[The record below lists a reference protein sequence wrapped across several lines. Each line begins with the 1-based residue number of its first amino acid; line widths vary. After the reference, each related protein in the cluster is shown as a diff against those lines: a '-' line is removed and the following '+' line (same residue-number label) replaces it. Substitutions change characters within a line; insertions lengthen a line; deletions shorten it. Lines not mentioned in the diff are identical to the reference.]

1 MIVKTKRYQL
11 TTNTYIKIGMRNIL
25 REQWWVILIAIAISC
40 MIFVIH
46 SHWWWIGALTALIL
60 YTLFWL
66 IQFAG
71 VSQLEQNKIM
81 FEKFNYE
88 ITSQQ
93 ILMKLNVKQGMPIKW
108 ESIKKAYMT
117 KNAFLLVI
125 SKAQFIYL
133 PFKVFNSE
141 NEIKFMESILKR
153 KEYIKE
159 K

>member
-11 TTNTYIKIGMRNIL
+11 TNNTYVKIGMMNIL
-25 REQWWVILIAIAISC
+25 REQWWVFLIAIAISS
-40 MIFVIH
+40 MMFIIP
-46 SHWWWIGALTALIL
+46 SNWWWIGSLIALIL
-60 YTLFWL
+60 YGLFWL

-71 VSQLEQNKIM
+71 VSQLDQNKVM
-81 FEKFNYE
+81 FEKFIYE

-108 ESIKKAYMT
+108 ETIKKVV
-117 KNAFLLVI
+117 KSKKAFLLII

-133 PFKVFNSE
+133 PYRIFNSE
-141 NEIKFMESILKR
+141 NEIKFLESILKR
-153 KEYIKE
+153 KGYLKE

>member
-11 TTNTYIKIGMRNIL
+11 TSNKYIKIGMMNIL
-25 REQWWVILIAIAISC
+25 REQWWVFIIALAISS
-40 MIFVIH
+40 MIFIIH
-46 SHWWWIGALTALIL
+46 SHWWWIGSLMALIL
-60 YTLFWL
+60 YGLFWL

-71 VSQLEQNKIM
+71 VSQLDQNKIM
-81 FEKFNYE
+81 FEKFIYE

-93 ILMKLNVKQGMPIKW
+93 ILMKLNVKQGMPVKW
-108 ESIKKAYMT
+108 DTVKKAVRR
-117 KNAFLLVI
+117 KDAFLLII

-133 PFKVFNSE
+133 PFRIFNSE

-153 KEYIKE
+153 KGYLKE

>member
-1 MIVKTKRYQL
+1 MIVKTKKYQL
-11 TTNTYIKIGMRNIL
+11 STNTYIKIGMQNIL
-25 REQWWVILIAIAISC
+25 REQWWVLPIPVAISC

-46 SHWWWIGALTALIL
+46 SHWWWIGSLIALIL
-60 YTLFWL
+60 YGLFWL

-81 FEKFNYE
+81 FEKFSYE

-93 ILMKLNVKQGMPIKW
+93 ILMKLNIKQGMPIKW
-108 ESIKKAYMT
+108 ETIKKVLIT
-117 KNAFLLVI
+117 KDAFLLVI

-133 PFKVFNSE
+133 PFRIFNSD

-153 KEYIKE
+153 KGLVKE

>member
-11 TTNTYIKIGMRNIL
+11 TNNTYIKIGMMNIL
-25 REQWWVILIAIAISC
+25 REQWWVFLIALAISS

-46 SHWWWIGALTALIL
+46 SHWWWIGSLIALIL
-60 YTLFWL
+60 YGLFWL

-71 VSQLEQNKIM
+71 VSQLDQNKVM
-81 FEKFNYE
+81 FEKFIYE

-93 ILMKLNVKQGMPIKW
+93 ILMKLNVKQGMPVKW
-108 ESIKKAYMT
+108 ETIKRASKT
-117 KNAFLLVI
+117 KKAFLLII

-133 PFKVFNSE
+133 PLKVFNSE
-141 NEIKFMESILKR
+141 NDIKFLESILKR
-153 KEYIKE
+153 KGYIKE